1 MRELWTKKPTYEE
14 VLQQLEKDYKI
25 KLPNRVALEFYDS
38 FAMSKFREQ
47 QQMITVHGA
56 AADEQRDEAMGQA
69 AAESGIGKQEL
80 LSFAQQM
87 GQQSQQANE
96 QLRRDMRDT
105 ADRHDRGMQEQA
117 QEFGRQMME
126 QKVREDKR
134 MEFVERHMANL
145 QCVSPQTPFA
155 CIP

>member
-1 MRELWTKKPTYEE
+1 MKELWTKKPTYEE

-25 KLPNRVALEFYDS
+25 KLSNRVALEFYDS

-47 QQMITVHGA
+47 QQMITTHGA

-87 GQQSQQANE
+87 NQQSQNVNE
-96 QLRRDMRDT
+96 QLRRDMRDS
-105 ADRHDRGMQEQA
+105 ADRHDRGMREQSA
-117 QEFGRQMME
+117 EFGRQAME
-126 QKVREDKR
+126 QRVRGDKR
-134 MEFVERHMANL
+134 MEFVERHIAGL
-145 QCVSPQTPFA
+145 QAQGQQ
-155 CIP
+155 

>member
-47 QQMITVHGA
+47 QQMITTHGA

-69 AAESGIGKQEL
+69 AAESGIGKQGL

-87 GQQSQQANE
+87 NQQSQHVNE

-105 ADRHDRGMQEQA
+105 ADRQQ
-117 QEFGRQMME
+117 
-126 QKVREDKR
+126 
-134 MEFVERHMANL
+134 
-145 QCVSPQTPFA
+145 
-155 CIP
+155 